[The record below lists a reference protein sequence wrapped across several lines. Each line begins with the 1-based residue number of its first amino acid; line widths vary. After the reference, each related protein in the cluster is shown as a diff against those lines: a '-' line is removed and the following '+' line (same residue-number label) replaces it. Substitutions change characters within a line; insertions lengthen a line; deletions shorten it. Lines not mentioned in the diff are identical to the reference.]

1 VNDLIYICV
10 LAALILHCQQIVLRR
25 PIIKSAE
32 SDRFRERIQKHRES
46 HPSDVLPIPFDDLEP
61 QVLIP
66 YKSATPWHVQIH
78 RDAFSYGDI
87 KDTVDP
93 RLVVD
98 LRFFGRSEIRSD
110 SRVEFSQG
118 SPGDPSDEWTGGY
131 TDIYGMPQATV

>member
-1 VNDLIYICV
+1 MNDLIYICV
-10 LAALILHCQQIVLRR
+10 LAALILRCQQIILRR

-32 SDRFRERIQKHRES
+32 SIPRFEERIQKHRGS

-66 YKSATPWHVQIH
+66 YNSETPWHVQIH

-87 KDTVDP
+87 RDTVDP

-98 LRFFGRSEIRSD
+98 LRFFGRSDLREEN
-110 SRVEFSQG
+110 RVEFSKG
-118 SPGDPSDEWTGGY
+118 SPSDEWSGGY